1 MGASAW
7 IWSTRETSVW
17 GQTPRSFLP
26 LLPSCTNT
34 GTAKTLACYTSL
46 GQKGEAVE
54 RTAKNLPFC
63 LGYLTVTSHLSQDG
77 LFYSYAHYSS
87 WCLPHLTYSILRPTI
102 KEWPTTVS
110 LCVLASAREVKFE
123 MGYFLL
129 FPFLISVTL
138 SVGTVNKQKT
148 ITVLAFHIFY
158 STCFVP
164 LNFITEHFPLPLQLL
179 ACSVKVEKYFY

>member
-1 MGASAW
+1 M
-7 IWSTRETSVW
+7 
-17 GQTPRSFLP
+17 
-26 LLPSCTNT
+26 
-34 GTAKTLACYTSL
+34 
-46 GQKGEAVE
+46 E
-54 RTAKNLPFC
+54 RTAKNLTFC
-63 LGYLTVTSHLSQDG
+63 LGYLTVTSTLTFVTGWFVLQLWSLLFMMFASFNLQHLK
-77 LFYSYAHYSS
+77 AHHKGIY
-87 WCLPHLTYSILRPTI
+87 
-102 KEWPTTVS
+102 TVS
-110 LCVLASAREVKFE
+110 LCVLASASEVKFE

-179 ACSVKVEKYFY
+179 AGSVKVEKYFY